1 MRQGTAL
8 VLALLLTSS
17 TFAGAQAGSTAKPA
31 KTVKK
36 SATSSVTAELQ
47 QMKQALE
54 AQQQQIQQLSE
65 ELKSRDQAL
74 QQVQQ
79 RLDQNQAVASQAQ
92 SKADTAVAQSGQ
104 QEQTVT
110 ALKSDVA
117 DLKTNVANTA
127 LTVQE
132 TQKNAAASVE
142 SPIALHFKGVTLT
155 PGGFMVAET
164 VYRPKAT
171 NADVNTPLNSI
182 PFSGTT
188 QGRLSEFNASGRQS
202 RISMLVEG
210 QLKGAKLT
218 GYYETDF
225 LSAGTT
231 SNNNQSNSYTLRQRQ
246 FWGQAALSD
255 GLSFTGG
262 QMWSLVTETKK
273 GMENRTEAT
282 PLTIDAQYTV
292 GFSWARQYGF
302 RVVKSFN
309 NKAFLGF
316 SIEGPQTTFGG
327 HGFSNITT
335 ASTTNTTAG
344 ALITTSTVQ
353 NFVFGA
359 AGTGGGLFNPTAN
372 YSFNRSPD
380 FIVKAAFDPGWG
392 HYEIFGVG
400 STFRDRAFPCAVVNA
415 AHPCFINGST
425 KPSVVGAFND
435 SRLGGGVGANVRIPL
450 IAKKLDFGV
459 HGLFGDGI
467 GRYGTASLP
476 DATAHPDGTLSLVR
490 GGQALAT
497 LELHPTPRWDI
508 YVNAG
513 VEYAART
520 AYPGY
525 LVIKADGTSSFG
537 AGGYGSRLFN
547 NSGCSTETAPSNQF
561 APNSGT
567 CNADTRLITE
577 GTLGFWHRIYT
588 GPYGK
593 LQWGLQYSY
602 LARSSWSGNNGIAPK
617 AIENMFFTSFRYYLP

>member
-1 MRQGTAL
+1 MRHL
-8 VLALLLTSS
+8 VIICTVVTIACFLLA
-17 TFAGAQAGSTAKPA
+17 
-31 KTVKK
+31 
-36 SATSSVTAELQ
+36 SSVTAQSTPGYHLLKTYKLGGEGGWDYLTFDNSTRYLYISRATHVVVIDVDTGKEVGEITDTPGVHGIALAPELGRGFTSNGR
-47 QMKQALE
+47 E
-54 AQQQQIQQLSE
+54 GTVSIFD
-65 ELKSRDQAL
+65 LKSFKTLSKVKAGENPDAIL
-74 QQVQQ
+74 Y
-79 RLDQNQAVASQAQ
+79 DPASKRVFTFNGR
-92 SKADTAVAQSGQ
+92 SK
-104 QEQTVT
+104 
-110 ALKSDVA
+110 
-117 DLKTNVANTA
+117 
-127 LTVQE
+127 
-132 TQKNAAASVE
+132 
-142 SPIALHFKGVTLT
+142 
-155 PGGFMVAET
+155 
-164 VYRPKAT
+164 
-171 NADVNTPLNSI
+171 
-182 PFSGTT
+182 
-188 QGRLSEFNASGRQS
+188 FNASGRQS

-210 QLKGAKLT
+210 KLKGAKLT

-282 PLTIDAQYTV
+282 PLTIDAQYTA

-335 ASTTNTTAG
+335 ASTTNTAAG

-425 KPSVVGAFND
+425 KPSVVSAFND

-497 LELHPTPRWDI
+497 LELHPTSRWDI

-513 VEYAART
+513 GEYAART

-577 GTLGFWHRIYT
+577 GTLGFWHRTYT

-602 LARSSWSGNNGIAPK
+602 LPRSSWSGNNGIAPK